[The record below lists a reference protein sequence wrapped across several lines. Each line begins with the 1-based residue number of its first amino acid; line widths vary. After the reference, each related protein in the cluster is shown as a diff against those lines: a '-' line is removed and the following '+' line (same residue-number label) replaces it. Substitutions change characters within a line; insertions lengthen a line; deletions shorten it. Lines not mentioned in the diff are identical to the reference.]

1 VTDDIRGRLIERLT
15 PLVASVDG
23 VIILER
29 VARGGGA
36 TRWFYCRSMAEVVEL
51 LPSFRR
57 GSRVGFYFDDRIR
70 REPFSDEV
78 GERINA
84 IATATGEVFLGR
96 ERLGEPELEMDFF
109 SPEELPRRL
118 SGQPVDEVVY
128 YGVFPKTEDDGDS
141 ALIYTPP
148 DDDGVVRPQPV

>member
-1 VTDDIRGRLIERLT
+1 M
-15 PLVASVDG
+15 ASVDG

-36 TRWFYCRSMAEVVEL
+36 TRWFYCRSMAEVVAL
-51 LPSFRR
+51 LPSFRP

-78 GERINA
+78 GEQINA

-96 ERLGEPELEMDFF
+96 DRLGEPELEMDVY
-109 SPEELPRRL
+109 SPEELPERL
-118 SGQPVDEVVY
+118 AGQPV
-128 YGVFPKTEDDGDS
+128 
-141 ALIYTPP
+141 
-148 DDDGVVRPQPV
+148 